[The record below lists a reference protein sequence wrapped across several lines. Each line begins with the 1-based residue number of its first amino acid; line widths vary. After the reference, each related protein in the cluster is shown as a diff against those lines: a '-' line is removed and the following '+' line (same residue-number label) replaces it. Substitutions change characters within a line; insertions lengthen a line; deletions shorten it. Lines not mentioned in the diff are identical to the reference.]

1 MLTLY
6 GRRVDEEEL
15 AALVLAWEEVFAD
28 ITDAEFVAGCK
39 AARKTSRYFPVPAE
53 VRDAMAE
60 MRGQVRNNHLALT
73 EPTAPEKR
81 WQGKIKGLMC
91 IAQIAHK
98 CSKEQAARVCA
109 ADQSIP
115 WAEREKVARQVLGK
129 DFPEF
134 EDFMAEEPGP
144 WQPRFLRENEE
155 RRGGPAV
162 MNLPPPPVYGRAQ
175 GDG

>member
-6 GRRVDEEEL
+6 GRRADEEEL
-15 AALVLAWEEVFAD
+15 AALVLTWEEVFAD

-53 VRDAMAE
+53 VREAMTE
-60 MRGQVRNNHLALT
+60 MRGQVRNNHLAIT
-73 EPTAPEKR
+73 EPTDPEKR

-91 IAQIAHK
+91 IAQITHK
-98 CSKEQAARVCA
+98 CSKEEAARVCTA
-109 ADQSIP
+109 EKSIP
-115 WAEREKVARQVLGK
+115 WAEREAIARKVLGE

-134 EDFMAEEPGP
+134 ADFMS
-144 WQPRFLRENEE
+144 RETVLWAPAFAREEE

-162 MNLPPPPVYGRAQ
+162 NDLPPPPVYGRAE
-175 GDG
+175 GDR